1 NVESLE
7 KYHHCLL
14 RETLPV
20 AAREE
25 VNYDLRLR
33 EAIAFGLRQVKGI
46 ELAPLERRYGIAPLK
61 RFRTPIA
68 QAMSAGWLEFQGAS
82 LRPTR
87 SGLAFADN
95 LGLAFI
101 E

>member
-1 NVESLE
+1 M
-7 KYHHCLL
+7 
-14 RETLPV
+14 

-46 ELAPLERRYGIAPLK
+46 ELAQLERRYGIAPLK

-68 QAMSAGWLEFQGAS
+68 QTTSAGWLEIQGAS

-87 SGLAFADN
+87 AGLAFADN